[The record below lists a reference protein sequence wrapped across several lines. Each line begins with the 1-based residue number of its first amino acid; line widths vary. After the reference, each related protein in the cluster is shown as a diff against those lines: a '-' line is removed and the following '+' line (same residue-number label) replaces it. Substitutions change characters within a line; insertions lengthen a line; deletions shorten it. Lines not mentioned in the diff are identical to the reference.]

1 MAKDYHKGKKLQCY
15 IPEEVDNMINENA
28 AKYKVTRTKI
38 IIDALYSFIGKAARD
53 SIEKSY
59 NDITSDN

>member
-15 IPEEVDNMINENA
+15 IPEEVNNMLNENA
-28 AKYKVTRTKI
+28 AKYKVTRTQI
-38 IIDALYSFIGKAARD
+38 IIDALYSFIGNAARN

-59 NDITSDN
+59 NDITSSN